1 MAKHTGTQKNI
12 RFSDEELALLDR
24 MTEKHETMKAA
35 ILAGLRALE
44 GHNDLTQ
51 DQVLDWIKRN
61 TK

>member
-44 GHNDLTQ
+44 A
-51 DQVLDWIKRN
+51 RN
-61 TK
+61 EPSNSELIDMLKARLK